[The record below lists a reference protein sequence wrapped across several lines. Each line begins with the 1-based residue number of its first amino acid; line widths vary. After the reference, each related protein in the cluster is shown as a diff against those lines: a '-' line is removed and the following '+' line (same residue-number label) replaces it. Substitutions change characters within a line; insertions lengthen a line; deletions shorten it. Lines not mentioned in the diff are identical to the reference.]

1 MFFFVNN
8 IFILLQVVDPWGEV
22 LKSAKDGEEIIY
34 TELDMEKQTAMRQ
47 QIPVQFQKRDNVYRV
62 TKV

>member
-22 LKSAKDGEEIIY
+22 LKSAEDGEEIIY

>member
-1 MFFFVNN
+1 MFFFAN

-22 LKSAKDGEEIIY
+22 LKSAEDGEEIIY